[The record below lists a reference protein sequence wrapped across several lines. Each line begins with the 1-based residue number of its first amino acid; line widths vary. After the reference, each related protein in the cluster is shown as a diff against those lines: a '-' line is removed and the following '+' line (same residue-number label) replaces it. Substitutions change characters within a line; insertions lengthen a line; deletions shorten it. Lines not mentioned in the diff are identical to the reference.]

1 MIWVSSTSRTSS
13 ISSSPSASAVDV
25 IANQVRSLVPCT
37 RTPVFSKLS
46 IAAHGISRSG
56 AVSPHKE
63 SLDEVRAGVLTQPG
77 SQIDKSS
84 GGSPQH
90 RGVVDMGQTIAALAT
105 NTRGS

>member
-1 MIWVSSTSRTSS
+1 
-13 ISSSPSASAVDV
+13 
-25 IANQVRSLVPCT
+25 
-37 RTPVFSKLS
+37 
-46 IAAHGISRSG
+46 
-56 AVSPHKE
+56 VSPHKE